1 MSKKT
6 KTETTKSDR
15 EIVITRVLNAPRELV
30 FQTWTD
36 PKHIAEWWGPKG
48 FTNTIYEMDV
58 RPGGTWRFMMHSP
71 DGVDYPNKIVYT
83 EIVPPERIAYLHG
96 SDQEDDHGA
105 FHASVTFVAQGNKTQ
120 LTLRIIFDSKEE
132 RDKKVAAGAIEGG
145 NSTLDRLEAF
155 LSKDQ

>member
-1 MSKKT
+1 MTANSAKF
-6 KTETTKSDR
+6 ETASER
-15 EIVITRVLNAPRELV
+15 EIVITRIIDAPRERV
-30 FQTWTD
+30 FEAMTD
-36 PKHIAEWWGPKG
+36 PKQVVKWWGPYG
-48 FTNTIYEMDV
+48 FSTTIHEMDV

-105 FHASVTFVAQGNKTQ
+105 FHASVTFVEQGNKNQ